1 MIALSLILA
10 AVIPPDEV
18 VVYPDRAR
26 VSRTQTVS
34 CAAPG
39 PVLFG
44 GLPPATDER
53 SIAAVAQGALV
64 EGLILRRTPLSPEED
79 DRAKRTRETLTR
91 LDRSRVDLDAERRR
105 SEVAIEIDRSLQ
117 EVTKARLMEQLWR
130 ARPDLRAWK
139 AALDGT
145 LRSRLAD
152 GAALRSAEARIRENI
167 EQREEAL
174 ARGGVRTSP
183 TCAGAVNVEVVI
195 RCSGSR
201 ARVSLT
207 STVGGA
213 SWTPAYE
220 ARWNESTRTLQW
232 VTLARIR
239 QRTGEDWRAVRLRL
253 STAFPAEVSDLPQL
267 KGLSVEAASRPDR
280 KKALV
285 RAQTPITY
293 AEVAP
298 ENRSVEEDVAAED
311 VQVEDEGLSV
321 QLAPEGRRDIAGD
334 GSTIQLRIRSERVPA
349 TELLVARPNLRPRTY
364 RILRIVNSTPVPLLP
379 GSVAI
384 HASAGYV
391 GKVSLGRVPGG
402 APFDLTLGVDAR
414 VRLARIVRQEAQ
426 RSGRRI
432 DYGYTF
438 EATNP
443 GAEKLSLE
451 ISDRIPVS
459 EMEEVEVRVDDGT
472 TPGYQLAREDGILTW
487 KTELPPGGARTVELR
502 YHLDVGGDV
511 DLSGL

>member
-1 MIALSLILA
+1 MIALSLVLA

-34 CAAPG
+34 CAVPA
-39 PVLFG
+39 PVLFE

-53 SIAAVAQGALV
+53 SIAAVAEGAQV
-64 EGLILRRTPLSPEED
+64 EGLILRRTALSPDEEA
-79 DRAKRTRETLTR
+79 RAKRTRETLAR

-105 SEVAIEIDRSLQ
+105 SEVALEVDRSLQ

-130 ARPDLRAWK
+130 PRPDLRAWK
-139 AALDGT
+139 AALDAT

-152 GAALRSAEARIRENI
+152 GLALRSAEARIRENVD
-167 EQREEAL
+167 QREEAL

-183 TCAGAVNVEVVI
+183 AGGGAVNAEVVI
-195 RCSGSR
+195 RCSAPQ

-232 VTLARIR
+232 ITLARIQ
-239 QRTGEDWRAVRLRL
+239 QRTGEDWRSVRLRL
-253 STAFPAEVSDLPQL
+253 STAIPAEASDLPRL
-267 KGLSVEAASRPDR
+267 RELGVEAAARPER

-285 RAQTPITY
+285 RTQTPIAH
-293 AEVAP
+293 AEVAGG
-298 ENRSVEEDVAAED
+298 RSTPQEAQAAEE
-311 VQVEDEGLSV
+311 VPVEDQGLSV
-321 QLAPEGRRDIAGD
+321 QLAPEGRSEIASD
-334 GSTIQLRIRSERVPA
+334 GSTVQLRIRSERLPA
-349 TELLVARPNLRPRTY
+349 TEVLVARPNLRPRAY
-364 RILRIVNSTPVPLLP
+364 RTLHLVNSTPVPLLP
-379 GSVAI
+379 GSVTV
-384 HASAGYV
+384 HATAGYV
-391 GKVSLGRVPGG
+391 GKVPLARVPSG
-402 APFDLTLGVDAR
+402 APFELTLGVDPR
-414 VRLARIVRQEAQ
+414 IRLTRIVRQEAQ

-432 DYGYTF
+432 DYGYSF

-443 GAEKLSLE
+443 GSEKLLVE

-459 EMEEVEVRVDDGT
+459 EIEEVEVRVDEGT
-472 TPGYQLAREDGILTW
+472 TPGYQLARDEGVLTW
-487 KTELPPGGARTVELR
+487 KAELSPGGARTVELR